1 MNLCFKQSERGATL
15 LALVALAIGTL
26 GQAKADII
34 VPCSNFEVFLGT
46 GPIGFTGAFANIPG
60 VAERRISH
68 LVAYSVSTPK
78 EVLSCVAE

>member
-1 MNLCFKQSERGATL
+1 MNLCFKHSERGAKL
-15 LALVALAIGTL
+15 LALVAMAIGTL

-34 VPCSNFEVFLGT
+34 VPGGSFEVFLRAARLTSPAPLGT
-46 GPIGFTGAFANIPG
+46 SPS